1 MKKRWL
7 ISADSGIDLPKEIVE
22 KFDIRISNI
31 WITLGEETRK
41 DNEFTQDELY
51 EYANRT
57 GTLPKTGALSPLV
70 YEEWFSSLLEEAE
83 SVVHISLSSGISS
96 SNQNAAVAAES
107 IDNVFVIDSLN
118 LSTGFGHLVY
128 YAAELLEGGMEV
140 KDVVNEIERVKSLVD
155 TSFVL
160 DSLEYMKMG
169 GRCSAV
175 AVLGANLLKL
185 KPCIEVK
192 DGKLGMCKK
201 YRGKF
206 EDVLI
211 SYVDDRLANL
221 ENIDDKRIFVTHAG
235 VDNGLE
241 EKIRDYVAS
250 KGFFKE
256 ILISRAS
263 CTISTH
269 CGKNT
274 LGILFFRKS

>member
-7 ISADSGIDLPKEIVE
+7 ISADSGFDLPKEIIE